1 MGKELTIL
9 IGNEECTAEMLNDVA
24 PRMCEIIERA
34 LPLEGVLTHA
44 KLVDREVFF
53 QVPFFIDEVENP
65 KWSEKGDLAF
75 WNGRQSLCIFYDDCT
90 PLGYTPTFAR
100 VTQNLEGLARE
111 AAEVWEKPGKRI
123 LIKAKE
129 KWHARANS

>member
-1 MGKELTIL
+1 MIQELTIL
-9 IGNEECTAEMLNDVA
+9 IGKEECTAELLTEAA
-24 PRMCEIIERA
+24 PRTCAIIARA
-34 LPLEGVLTHA
+34 LPLEGLLTHA

-53 QVPFFIDEVENP
+53 QLPFFIDVAENS

-90 PLGYTPTFAR
+90 PLGNTPTFAR
-100 VTQNLEGLARE
+100 VTKNLEGLARE

-123 LIKAKE
+123 VIKAKE
-129 KWHARANS
+129 G

>member
-1 MGKELTIL
+1 MIKELIIL
-9 IGNEECTAEMLNDVA
+9 IGNEECTAELLWDAA
-24 PRMCEIIERA
+24 PKMCTIITRA
-34 LPLEGVLTHA
+34 LPLEGLLTHA

-53 QVPFFIDEVENP
+53 QLPFFIDEAENP

-75 WNGRQSLCIFYDDCT
+75 WNGRQSLCIFYNDCV

-100 VTQNLEGLARE
+100 VTHNLEGLARE

-123 LIKAKE
+123 VIKAKE
-129 KWHARANS
+129 S